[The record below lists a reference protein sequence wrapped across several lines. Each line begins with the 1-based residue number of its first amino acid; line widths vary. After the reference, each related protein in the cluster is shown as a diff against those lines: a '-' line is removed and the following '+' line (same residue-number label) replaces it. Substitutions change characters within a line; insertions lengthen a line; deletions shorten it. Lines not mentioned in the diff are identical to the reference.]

1 MAPGNGQQ
9 LQSWHGTLLRG
20 HGKVMVSGRSFSEGC
35 FQDLLR
41 QSRVRTGRLPKC
53 GRLTGL
59 GMRPIRVQILFLPLI
74 RRVTLSMKC
83 ATPLWTS
90 VSSSVE
96 WRSPPSCPRWTPV
109 QPAFHSTKSHAWGVL
124 LPRVDAIVQFTYIT
138 WACSLLGHEWLL
150 GVVEWRRVFRTV
162 SPFLILLSSLQSSAS
177 FPSARWLQ
185 LITAG

>member
-1 MAPGNGQQ
+1 
-9 LQSWHGTLLRG
+9 
-20 HGKVMVSGRSFSEGC
+20 MVSGRSFSEGC
-35 FQDLLR
+35 SQDLLR

-109 QPAFHSTKSHAWGVL
+109 QPAFHSTKSRAWGVL